1 LITPEK
7 YWESD
12 LDTHRRIGWYP
23 ITTRR
28 KCTPEDSK
36 FSGIPML
43 YADEIWPICPGC
55 KRPMHFLL
63 QINQESLPED
73 ASYLFDSG
81 CLQIFY
87 CIGEKWDCEESVHN
101 FEAFSKG
108 ALVRIL
114 NPDVAPIEAAE
125 KNPVKSSFPELA
137 IVGWQPQTDYPNSED
152 AGRLGT
158 KIENDQ
164 IEHMDQIDV
173 PRSGDK
179 LLGWAAWQQGC
190 EYPQCPECK
199 NEMRFIFQLD
209 SKDNIPLM
217 FGDVG
222 TAYVTQCELHKDILA
237 LTWACG

>member
-1 LITPEK
+1 
-7 YWESD
+7 
-12 LDTHRRIGWYP
+12 
-23 ITTRR
+23 
-28 KCTPEDSK
+28 
-36 FSGIPML
+36 
-43 YADEIWPICPGC
+43 
-55 KRPMHFLL
+55 
-63 QINQESLPED
+63 
-73 ASYLFDSG
+73 
-81 CLQIFY
+81 
-87 CIGEKWDCEESVHN
+87 
-101 FEAFSKG
+101 
-108 ALVRIL
+108 L

-199 NEMRFIFQLD
+199 RLRGHAVD
-209 SKDNIPLM
+209 AKSAKR
-217 FGDVG
+217 
-222 TAYVTQCELHKDILA
+222 T
-237 LTWACG
+237 